1 MSLTRRAVLKSAA
14 VAVPVAALPG
24 LPASPASARGL
35 REPAGIG
42 RLADKIQ
49 AGMAK
54 YAVPGVGLGVW
65 YQGREYVRGFG
76 VTSVD
81 TKEPVSADTVFR
93 IGSTTKTFT
102 GTAIMRIVEQG
113 RISLDRPVRTY
124 LPDFATQDASV
135 AARVTVRQLLN
146 HSAGW
151 QGDYFEDTGDGD
163 EALAKYIADMT
174 KVPQL
179 TPLGKVFS
187 YNNAAIGVA
196 GRILEVLYGK
206 PYETAVRE
214 LVIDPLG
221 LAHSRYFRSE
231 LNGFSVAASHNIV
244 NGKPVVEPSFDRVPR
259 SLHAAGGLISSPRDQ
274 LRYARYHLG
283 HPGLPQ
289 LLSERGRLAMQSH
302 PGPGGTLFVEL
313 NGVGV
318 SWMLRPTA
326 QGPLVVQHGGDW
338 SGQHSGFLFVP
349 QRDFAITLLTNS
361 ESGPALVAELFADDW
376 ALQEFAGVN
385 NLPAVPQS
393 LPPRRLA
400 EYVGTYV
407 SEQIGFDG
415 KPEDIALDLAAG
427 NGQLTVSVGGQAAS
441 RFAFY
446 RKDYVLALAPDGT
459 PTHTRANF
467 VRGDDGQVDWLRYG
481 GRLFRWH
488 PAGSRQSTT
497 ASVAKLRTR
506 VL

>member
-1 MSLTRRAVLKSAA
+1 MSLTRRTVLKSAA
-14 VAVPVAALPG
+14 AAVPVAALTT
-24 LPASPASARGL
+24 LPASATTS
-35 REPAGIG
+35 REPVAIG
-42 RLADKIQ
+42 RLAAKIQ

-54 YAVPGVGLGVW
+54 YAIPGAGLGVW
-65 YQGREYVRGFG
+65 YRGREYVRGFG

-81 TKEPVSADTVFR
+81 TGEPVSADTVFR

-102 GTAIMRIVEQG
+102 ATAIMRLAERG
-113 RISLDRPVRTY
+113 RIGLDRPVRAY
-124 LPDFATQDASV
+124 LPDFATADPAVS
-135 AARVTVRQLLN
+135 ARVTVRQLLN

-163 EALAKYIADMT
+163 DALPKYVADMT

-196 GRILEVLYGK
+196 GLILETVYGK
-206 PYETAVRE
+206 TYETAVRE

-221 LAHSRYFRSE
+221 LNHSRYFRNE
-231 LNGFSVAASHNIV
+231 LSGFSVAASHNIV
-244 NGKPVVEPSFDRVPR
+244 DGKPVVEPSFDRVPR
-259 SLHAAGGLISSPRDQ
+259 GLHAAGGLISSPRDQ
-274 LRYARYHLG
+274 LRYARFHLG
-283 HPGLPQ
+283 HRGLPQ
-289 LLSERGRLAMQSH
+289 VISDRTRLSMQSH
-302 PGPGGTLFVEL
+302 PGPGGSLFVEL

-326 QGPLVVQHGGDW
+326 QGPTVVQHGGDW

-361 ESGPALVAELFADDW
+361 ESGPLLVAELFADDW
-376 ALQEFAGVN
+376 ALQEFAGVD
-385 NLPAVPQS
+385 NLPAVPRE
-393 LPPRRLA
+393 LPPRGLA

-407 SEQIGFDG
+407 AQQIGFDG
-415 KPEDIALDLAAG
+415 KPEEIGLDLTTDDGELVASA
-427 NGQLTVSVGGQAAS
+427 GGQTVF

-446 RKDYVLALAPDGT
+446 RKDFVLALNADGT

-467 VRGDDGQVDWLRYG
+467 VRGNTGQVEWLRYG
-481 GRLFRWH
+481 GRLFRFH
-488 PAGSRQSTT
+488 AAGARKAAAFSH
-497 ASVAKLRTR
+497 R

>member
-1 MSLTRRAVLKSAA
+1 MSLTRRTVLKSAA
-14 VAVPVAALPG
+14 AAVPVAALTT
-24 LPASPASARGL
+24 LPSAATTTTT
-35 REPAGIG
+35 EPVAIG

-54 YAVPGVGLGVW
+54 YAIPGAGLGVW
-65 YQGREYVRGFG
+65 YRGREYVRGFG

-81 TKEPVSADTVFR
+81 TNEPVSADTVFR

-102 GTAIMRIVEQG
+102 ATAIMRLAEQG
-113 RISLDRPVRTY
+113 RISLDRPVRAY
-124 LPDFATQDASV
+124 LPQFAVADASV
-135 AARVTVRQLLN
+135 AARVTVRELLN

-163 EALAKYIADMT
+163 DALAKYVADMT

-187 YNNAAIGVA
+187 YNNAALGVA
-196 GRILEVLYGK
+196 GLILQTVYGK

-221 LAHSRYFRSE
+221 LNHSRYFRSE
-231 LNGFSVAASHNIV
+231 LAGFSVAASHNIV
-244 NGKPVVEPSFDRVPR
+244 DGKPVVEPSFDRVPR
-259 SLHAAGGLISSPRDQ
+259 GLSAAGGLISSPRDQ
-274 LRYARYHLG
+274 LRYARFHLG
-283 HPGLPQ
+283 HRGLPHV
-289 LLSERGRLAMQSH
+289 LSDHTRLAMQSH

-326 QGPLVVQHGGDW
+326 QGPTVVQHGGDW

-361 ESGPALVAELFADDW
+361 ESGPLLVAELFADDW
-376 ALQEFAGVN
+376 ALQEFAGVD
-385 NLPAVPQS
+385 NLPAVPRE

-400 EYVGTYV
+400 EYAGSYV
-407 SEQIGFDG
+407 AQQIGFDG
-415 KPEDIALDLAAG
+415 KPEEIGLDITADNGGLLASA
-427 NGQLTVSVGGQAAS
+427 GGQPAF
-441 RFAFY
+441 RFSFY
-446 RKDYVLALAPDGT
+446 RKDFVLALNPDGT

-467 VRGDDGQVDWLRYG
+467 VRGTTGQVEWLRYG
-481 GRLFRWH
+481 GRLFRFH
-488 PAGSRQSTT
+488 PTGTRQATT
-497 ASVAKLRTR
+497 FTQR